1 MAPAGYARTIPT
13 VRATAAIASGHVP
26 AAAPAC
32 RASSAISRNRGERPR
47 LHDDAD
53 LLGTHETHPLDGGM
67 SPGAF
72 AARCGHDAPVM
83 PRSYAKRTK
92 KADATPLPAAPVRR
106 GDGPLLFTTEKS
118 VETAPK

>member
-1 MAPAGYARTIPT
+1 
-13 VRATAAIASGHVP
+13 
-26 AAAPAC
+26 
-32 RASSAISRNRGERPR
+32 
-47 LHDDAD
+47 
-53 LLGTHETHPLDGGM
+53 M

-106 GDGPLLFTTEKS
+106 KDGPLLFTTEKS